1 MKTRIHS
8 APVSFWK
15 MKNTFFMI
23 VPTDSVWVYGWTHYR
38 MTGQT
43 AARMNKLTHE
53 VEIKDG
59 KKWIK
64 CVAGSHE
71 FFTSNSKSDYS
82 FAVVA
87 HRGFRE

>member
-1 MKTRIHS
+1 
-8 APVSFWK
+8 
-15 MKNTFFMI
+15 MKNNALFMI
-23 VPTDSVWVYGWTHYR
+23 VPKDSVWVYGWTHYR

-43 AARMNKLTHE
+43 EARMNKLTHE

-59 KKWIK
+59 KKWVK

-71 FFTSNSKSDYS
+71 FFTSKSKSDYS

-87 HRGFRE
+87 NSSHRG